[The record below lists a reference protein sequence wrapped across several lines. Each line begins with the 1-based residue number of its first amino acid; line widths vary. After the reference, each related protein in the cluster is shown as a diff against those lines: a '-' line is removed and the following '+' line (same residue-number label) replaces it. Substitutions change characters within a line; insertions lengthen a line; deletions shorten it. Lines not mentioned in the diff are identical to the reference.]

1 MSIEKISRKEI
12 EELLNNSKLSNK
24 KIKEFFTTFRSF
36 FDDDEGNEH
45 WYKKVVTDYI
55 YEEEYRF
62 NRGHFPIGT
71 VAKAKIFE
79 NEGEFEFTVLSLTS
93 NSPSNWIVETNLPC
107 QVVGNRKLSI
117 GYVTR
122 IVERG
127 KGPLKVADEFQEDR
141 RDLLCS
147 SNGKYG
153 FYEIDALVW
162 DLYRKHHKPTAL
174 DDHLIDV
181 ERLARLVKKELR
193 ISYASSF
200 MREPMTLTEF
210 LNSKT
215 RGQFFISKKKMD
227 RLINRLLPRCKRR
240 RKDAAREEDEEMRLY
255 YARQEEMETDF
266 DY

>member
-1 MSIEKISRKEI
+1 MYTEKCSKEEVENLLRK
-12 EELLNNSKLSNK
+12 SPLSNK
-24 KIKEFFTTFRSF
+24 DMKAFFTVHTSYPEEDGTEF
-36 FDDDEGNEH
+36 
-45 WYKKVVTDYI
+45 WYKTTVESYIDYNH
-55 YEEEYRF
+55 RSF

-71 VAKAKIFE
+71 VAIAKVFE
-79 NEGEFEFTVLSLTS
+79 SDGEFEFTVLSLTS

-181 ERLARLVKKELR
+181 ERLTRRVKKELQV
-193 ISYASSF
+193 SYASSF
-200 MREPMTLTEF
+200 THEPMTIAEF
-210 LNSKT
+210 LSSKT

-227 RLINRLLPRCKRR
+227 RLIKRLLPHCKRS